1 MISVYPWLK
10 KIKTGLVLYLSM
22 IFYCEL
28 ICAQIIPDKT
38 LGVENSLVNTDVEVR
53 GNLAD
58 LIQGGAIR
66 GGNLFH
72 SFGEFNIGEGGRVY
86 FANPDG
92 INNIITRITGNNFS
106 EILGTLGVDG
116 GANLF
121 FLNPNGIV
129 FGENAQLDLSG
140 SFLATTGNSFIFENG
155 IEFSATQPET
165 PPLLTINMPLGVE
178 FEGNSETI
186 RVQGKGHNFTD
197 IGFIPFAPT
206 NSHTGIEIDQSS
218 TLALL
223 GGNLSLDGGVVA
235 APGGKIELGSVEKGT
250 VNLTSSALGW
260 SFDYQGVDEFGDI
273 NLSQLALVDA
283 GSVTPGSIQLQGNK
297 IAILDGSIIVMQNF
311 GSQPGGDITIR
322 ATESLEVQGNNSR
335 QGIIVTTL
343 SNDTLGT
350 GKGGGIYIDAGRVLL
365 IEGGTIRTRTF
376 SNASGGDIKVQ
387 VADSLDIIGFDPA
400 NPDKFS
406 IIGTTSLSSGN
417 AGSVDVTARNLSL
430 VNGGLLSLSSF
441 FTGDSGDLN
450 VNVSESTQL
459 IGFSS
464 NLIPSA
470 ITSTSLGVGNAGNVT
485 VNTAQL
491 LLQDGGRIGAST
503 INRGSAGSVE
513 IHAREFVEVRGIV
526 PGSVNPSLIISSA
539 NILDESLQ
547 EILGLPILPEGNSG
561 NVIINTP
568 KLSVLDGATVTVRND
583 GTGNGGNLTIN
594 ANSIFLNNLGSI
606 TASTQSGEGGN
617 LNLSLTNLL
626 QLRNGGQ
633 ISAAAGGIGDGGNI
647 NINAD
652 IILSLENSTINAN
665 AFAGNG
671 GNIQINT
678 QGIFLGK
685 NASISASSEFG
696 VDGVISINTPI
707 SETKNG
713 FVELR
718 AQIVSTD
725 VQIAHRCGSG
735 GYGRENGFVVTGRGG
750 LAPSPDSL
758 GIGESVLPDLGTVGE
773 REHRETRK
781 MGDGEI
787 FTHDQSPVVEAQGWI
802 INERGKVELVAYPV
816 GVGSSELEQKMIS
829 CRAF

>member
-1 MISVYPWLK
+1 MTSVYPWLK
-10 KIKTGLVLYLSM
+10 KIKAGLVLYLSM

-28 ICAQIIPDKT
+28 SCAQIIPDNT

-53 GNLAD
+53 DNLAD

-72 SFGEFNIGEGGRVY
+72 SFEEFNIGEGGRVY
-86 FANPDG
+86 FANPDE

-106 EILGTLGVDG
+106 EILGTLGIDG
-116 GANLF
+116 SANLLF
-121 FLNPNGIV
+121 VNPNGIV

-140 SFLATTGNSFIFENG
+140 SFLATTGNSFIFDNG

-165 PPLLTINMPLGVE
+165 PPLLTINIPLGVQ
-178 FEGNSETI
+178 FGGNSGTI

-197 IGFIPFAPT
+197 IGFLPLIPD
-206 NSHTGIEIDQSS
+206 NSLTGLGIDPGN

-223 GGNLSLDGGVVA
+223 GGNLSFDGGIVA
-235 APGGKIELGSVEKGT
+235 APGGNIELGSVKQGT
-250 VNLTSSALGW
+250 VSFTSSALGW
-260 SFDYQGVDEFGDI
+260 NFDYQGVDEFGDI
-273 NLSQLALVDA
+273 NLSQLALLDA
-283 GSVTPGSIQLQGNK
+283 GSVTPGSIQLQGKN
-297 IAILDGSIIVMQNF
+297 ILVSDGSIIVMQNF

-322 ATESLEVQGNNSR
+322 ATESLEVQGNTFNQR
-335 QGIIVTTL
+335 IIVTTL
-343 SNDTLGT
+343 SNDNLGT
-350 GKGGGIYIDAGRVLL
+350 GKGGDIYIDAGRVLL

-376 SNASGGDIKVQ
+376 SDASGGDIKVQ
-387 VADSLDIIGFDPA
+387 VADSLDIIGFNPT
-400 NPDKFS
+400 NPDNFS

-417 AGSVDVTARNLSL
+417 AGSVDVNAKNLSL
-430 VNGGLLSLSSF
+430 LDGGLLSLSTFS
-441 FTGDSGDLN
+441 TGNSGNLN
-450 VNVSESTQL
+450 VNITESTQL
-459 IGFSS
+459 IGFST

-470 ITSTSLGVGNAGNVT
+470 IASTSLGVGNAGNVT
-485 VNTAQL
+485 LNTSQL
-491 LLQDGGRIGAST
+491 LLQDGGRIGASV
-503 INRGSAGSVE
+503 INRGSAGSIE
-513 IHAREFVEVRGIV
+513 INAREFVEVRGTV

-539 NILDESLQ
+539 NIIDESLQ
-547 EILGLPILPEGNSG
+547 ETLGLSTLPEGNSG
-561 NVIINTP
+561 NVTINTP
-568 KLSVLDGATVTVRND
+568 QLNVLDGATVTVRND
-583 GTGNGGNLTIN
+583 GTGDGGSLTVN
-594 ANSIFLNNLGSI
+594 ADSIFLNNLGSI

-617 LNLSLTNLL
+617 LNLNLNNLL

-633 ISAAAGGIGDGGNI
+633 ISAAAGGIGNGGNI
-647 NINAD
+647 TINAD

-707 SETKNG
+707 SEPKNG

-735 GYGRENGFVVTGRGG
+735 GLGRENGFVVTGRGG

-758 GIGESVLPDLGTVGE
+758 GIAESILPDLGTVGE
-773 REHRETRK
+773 REDGETRR

-816 GVGSSELEQKMIS
+816 GIGSSELEQKMIS